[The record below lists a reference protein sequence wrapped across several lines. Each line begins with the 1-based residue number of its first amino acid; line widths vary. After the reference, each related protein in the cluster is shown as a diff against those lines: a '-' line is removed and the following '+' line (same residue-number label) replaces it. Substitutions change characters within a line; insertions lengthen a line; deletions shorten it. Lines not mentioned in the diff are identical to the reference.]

1 MGTAVQLGDEIV
13 ISNQF
18 GTVSRKFKGR
28 LISYMNGILTYVPF
42 NSGLCSI
49 YIGI

>member
-18 GTVSRKFKGR
+18 GTVSRKIKGL

-42 NSGLCSI
+42 NSSLCSI
-49 YIGI
+49 YVGL